1 MARAVAK
8 SLIFLL
14 PNELRGFRTSLL
26 WVIWTRFLR
35 GKAVFRTASKIVCFW
50 VALISLAPLCD
61 AAVIQVSTQRGAGM
75 GPINVGQGVTVNV
88 FAQVNQPASPGDG
101 IFTFD
106 QDLIVANLLSGQPAV
121 LQVQSV
127 TRPGT
132 SDTLL
137 GGSNGTATASG
148 IHAIYGGYLDTS
160 KGLDAPTLLFSVN
173 LLAQSPG
180 TATVTPG
187 PAVDPY
193 GFDFVLYQ
201 SLTPTVLYGPGLSLT
216 VTSDGTSTVPLPPGA
231 VAGIVMGCWVVV
243 NRFAQRHRRSV

>member
-1 MARAVAK
+1 VLA
-8 SLIFLL
+8 
-14 PNELRGFRTSLL
+14 
-26 WVIWTRFLR
+26 
-35 GKAVFRTASKIVCFW
+35 TASKVLW
-50 VALISLAPLCD
+50 LGALLLALAPLCD
-61 AAVIQVSTQRGAGM
+61 AAVIQVSTERAAGT
-75 GPINVGQGVTVNV
+75 GPLNVGQGVTVNV
-88 FAQVNQPASPGDG
+88 FARVNQPASPADG

-106 QDLIVANLLSGQPAV
+106 LDLIIANLLAGQPV

-132 SDTLL
+132 SDGLL

-148 IHAIYGGYLDTS
+148 LHAIYGGYVDTS
-160 KGLDAPTLLFSVN
+160 QGVAAPDLLLSVN

-201 SLTPTVLYGPGLSLT
+201 SSTPTVLYGPGLSLT

-231 VAGIVMGCWVVV
+231 VGGIVMGCWVVA
-243 NRFAQRHRRSV
+243 NHFAQRHRRLV

>member
-1 MARAVAK
+1 VLK
-8 SLIFLL
+8 
-14 PNELRGFRTSLL
+14 
-26 WVIWTRFLR
+26 
-35 GKAVFRTASKIVCFW
+35 TASKLLCIG
-50 VALISLAPLCD
+50 VALMFSAPLCD
-61 AAVIQVSTQRGAGM
+61 AAVIQVSTQRASGS

-88 FAQVNQPASPGDG
+88 FGQVNQPASPADG

-106 QDLIVANLLSGQPAV
+106 LDLIIANLLAGQPV

-132 SDTLL
+132 SDGLL

-148 IHAIYGGYLDTS
+148 VHAIYGGYVDTS
-160 KGLDAPTLLFSVN
+160 NGVAAPNLLFSVN
-173 LLAQSPG
+173 LIGQSPG

-201 SLTPTVLYGPGLSLT
+201 SLAPTVLYGPGLSLT

-231 VAGIVMGCWVVV
+231 KAGIVMGSWVVV
-243 NRFAQRHRRSV
+243 RRFAQRHRRSS

>member
-1 MARAVAK
+1 MLRTGSNAVW
-8 SLIFLL
+8 LGVLL
-14 PNELRGFRTSLL
+14 L
-26 WVIWTRFLR
+26 
-35 GKAVFRTASKIVCFW
+35 A
-50 VALISLAPLCD
+50 LAPLCD
-61 AAVIQVSTQRGAGM
+61 AAVIQVSTERAAGS

-88 FAQVNQPASPGDG
+88 FAQVNQPASPTDG

-106 QDLIVANLLSGQPAV
+106 QDLIIANLLAGQPPV

-132 SDTLL
+132 SDALL
-137 GGSNGTATASG
+137 LGSNGTATALG
-148 IHAIYGGYLDTS
+148 LHAIYGGYVVTS
-160 KGLDAPTLLFSVN
+160 KGVGAPNLLFSVN
-173 LLAQSPG
+173 LVGQSPG

-201 SLTPTVLYGPGLSLT
+201 SSTPTVLYGPGLSLT

-231 VAGIVMGCWVVV
+231 VMGIVMGCWVVV